1 MRVEIAAEAES
12 DLAEIARYIAQ
23 DNVDIAAE
31 FVRELR
37 SACEGLSE
45 FAGRFAL
52 VPRYEKLG
60 IRRRVCGNYLNFYRI
75 EKQRVVVIH
84 ILHGATDYSHMLD

>member
-12 DLAEIARYIAQ
+12 DLADIARYIAL
-23 DNVDIAAE
+23 DNADTAVE

-60 IRRRVCGNYLNFYRI
+60 IRHRVCGKYLIFYRI

-84 ILHGATDYSHMLD
+84 IRHGATDYSHIFD